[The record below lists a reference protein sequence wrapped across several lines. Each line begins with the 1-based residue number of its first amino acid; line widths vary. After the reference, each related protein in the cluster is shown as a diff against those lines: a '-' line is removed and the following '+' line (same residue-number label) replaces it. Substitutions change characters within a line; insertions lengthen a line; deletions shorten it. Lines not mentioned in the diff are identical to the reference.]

1 MKGQH
6 MQNRKKGKKALN
18 GDDHSHMALKGIR
31 KMLYYKDLVP
41 GQKVSIRDI
50 AEKLDMSMTPIIQAL
65 KFMEFQ
71 GLTRHEPNR
80 GYFMTPLSV
89 TELEEIY
96 ELREVIEPS
105 LVPFAMQNLNSKN
118 KKQLKAAF
126 EDHLSAQRE
135 IFLQE
140 RYFKNSEFHL
150 ALASMSNKPTQI
162 RFLRNMFDLLLLK
175 YGGNSE
181 SIETMKLVDVEH
193 QKIYE
198 SVISSDVQ
206 ESINILTNHIKNVKK
221 QVLDRFR
228 RVLDRKDLPEI

>member
-1 MKGQH
+1 MQ
-6 MQNRKKGKKALN
+6 MQNREKGKKALN
-18 GDDHSHMALKGIR
+18 DDDHSHRALRGIR

-41 GQKVSIRDI
+41 GQKVSIREI
-50 AEKLDMSMTPIIQAL
+50 AETLGMSMTPIIQAL

-80 GYFMTPLSV
+80 GYFMTPISV

-96 ELREVIEPS
+96 ELRELIEPS
-105 LVPFAMQNLNSKN
+105 LIPFAMKNLSSEN
-118 KKQLKAAF
+118 KKRLKEAF

-150 ALASMSNKPTQI
+150 ALATMSNKPTQI

-181 SIETMKLVDVEH
+181 SLEAMNLVDVEH

-198 SVISSDVQ
+198 SVISGDING
-206 ESINILTNHIKNVKK
+206 SISILCDHIKNVKT

-228 RVLDRKDLPEI
+228 KVLDRKDIPEI

>member
-1 MKGQH
+1 
-6 MQNRKKGKKALN
+6 MQSRKNGKTTLN
-18 GDDHSHMALKGIR
+18 GDDHSHLALKGIR

-41 GQKVSIRDI
+41 GQKVSIREI
-50 AEKLDMSMTPIIQAL
+50 SEKLDMSMTPIIQAL

-71 GLTRHEPNR
+71 GFTRHEPNR

-96 ELREVIEPS
+96 ELREAIEPS
-105 LVPFAMQNLNSKN
+105 LIPFAMQNLSPEN
-118 KKQLKAAF
+118 KKRLKEAF

-150 ALASMSNKPTQI
+150 ALAYMSNKPTQI

-181 SIETMKLVDVEH
+181 SVEAMNSVDFEH

-198 SVISSDVQ
+198 SVISGDV
-206 ESINILTNHIKNVKK
+206 EGSTNILCTHIKNVKT

-228 RVLDRKDLPEI
+228 RVLERKDIPEI